1 MTQHARPA
9 AEAAAQRDAALSS
22 DLRRLSPAF
31 LDDPFPTY
39 HLLRTHDPVHRC
51 PDGSVFLTRYAD
63 VAAVYRDKR
72 MSSDKQVEFRPK
84 FGDGGLWRHHTT
96 SLVFNDPPY
105 HDRVRRLLMPA
116 FSARTL
122 KALEPGLVALVER
135 LLDEAAARGGM
146 DLITD
151 FASAVPVEVI
161 CNMLG
166 VPREDRAPLR
176 DYSLKILR
184 GLEPVI
190 SESMLAE
197 GNRAVED
204 FSAYLDGL
212 IRERRK
218 RLNDDP
224 ADALSSLIRGEG
236 EGEDAPFTQEEL
248 IQNCIFLLN
257 AGHETTTNLIGN
269 GVAALID
276 FPDQLALLQRQP
288 ELIDTAVEE
297 FLRYE
302 SSNQLGNRRVV
313 EDAEV
318 GGVAMPAGTLITLCI
333 GAANRD
339 PAVFAD
345 PDGLNITRWPNRHLA
360 FGAGIHACAGMH
372 LARLEARVAIGRL
385 VRRFPTIHRSGEFVR
400 GGRARFRG
408 YASYPVSW

>member
-1 MTQHARPA
+1 MTQPA
-9 AEAAAQRDAALSS
+9 YSGHEAAREAALAF
-22 DLRRLSPAF
+22 DLRRLNPEF
-31 LDDPFPTY
+31 LDNPFPTY
-39 HLLRTHDPVHRC
+39 HQLRTHDPVHRC

-116 FSARTL
+116 FAARTL

-135 LLDEAAARGGM
+135 LLDEAAERGGM
-146 DLITD
+146 DLIAD

-166 VPREDRAPLR
+166 VPREHRAPLR
-176 DYSLKILR
+176 GYSLKILR

-190 SESMLAE
+190 SE
-197 GNRAVED
+197 
-204 FSAYLDGL
+204 
-212 IRERRK
+212 RRK
-218 RLNDDP
+218 HLNDDS
-224 ADALSSLIRGEG
+224 ADALSSLIRGEPNS
-236 EGEDAPFTQEEL
+236 EDAPFTQEEL

-276 FPDQLALLQRQP
+276 FPDQLALLQAQP
-288 ELIDTAVEE
+288 GLIDKAVEE

-302 SSNQLGNRRVV
+302 SSNQLGNRRVI
-313 EDAEV
+313 EDAEI
-318 GGVAMPAGTLITLCI
+318 GGEALPAGTLITLCI

-345 PDGLNITRWPNRHLA
+345 PDRLDITRWPNRHLA

-372 LARLEARVAIGRL
+372 LARLEARIAIGRL
-385 VRRFPTIHRSGEFVR
+385 VRRFPTIHRSGAFVR